1 VLHWLTHEFFEHFL
15 LCELQLARR
24 SGNVEGAKPVEGSGH
39 DGIVG
44 VWEDT
49 GACVVTGASTTAGV
63 VTGAGVGVGPCGE
76 YRNDWEGLQAV
87 RRREGRGL

>member
-1 VLHWLTHEFFEHFL
+1 M
-15 LCELQLARR
+15 ARR

-39 DGIVG
+39 DGVVG

-49 GACVVTGASTTAGV
+49 GACVVTGASTTGV
-63 VTGAGVGVGPCGE
+63 VTGASAGVGVGPCGE
-76 YRNDWEGLQAV
+76 YRNDWEGLQVV